1 MDFKEKVKQYLSQ
14 GGIYVK
20 QIEQEGATES
30 IVCHISKDANE
41 KVKQIKEVME
51 KDLDVQ
57 VMLSND
63 FGMNVVIVESNN
75 LE

>member
-20 QIEQEGATES
+20 QIEQESATES